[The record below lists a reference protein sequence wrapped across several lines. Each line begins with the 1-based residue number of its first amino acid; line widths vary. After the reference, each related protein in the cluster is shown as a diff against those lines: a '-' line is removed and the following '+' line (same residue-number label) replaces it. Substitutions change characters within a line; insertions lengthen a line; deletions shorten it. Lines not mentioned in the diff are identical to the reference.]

1 MHELYISAISHLI
14 TLKLKVTFHKIYAL
28 QWFFIY
34 LKSHLSFYQ
43 LSDLTRSRDFRIVKR
58 IFVSKRCLELKQLES
73 LIARHFRKHKFLN
86 SYLFFFLNAR
96 ICGNLCESCEN
107 KMQILPPPQKKN
119 LVHVI
124 YIYNWVNSSCKHNL
138 LHVFVLKY
146 DKLVEIVVN
155 RNWSMTKNIFL

>member
-1 MHELYISAISHLI
+1 MKDAAFSKFRSDLEHIEKKMWSKFSRFLSLKISQGFLHFSLTRLHELYISAISHLI

-58 IFVSKRCLELKQLES
+58 IFVSKRCLEPKQLES

-86 SYLFFFLNAR
+86 SYLFFF
-96 ICGNLCESCEN
+96 
-107 KMQILPPPQKKN
+107 
-119 LVHVI
+119 
-124 YIYNWVNSSCKHNL
+124 
-138 LHVFVLKY
+138 
-146 DKLVEIVVN
+146 
-155 RNWSMTKNIFL
+155 

>member
-1 MHELYISAISHLI
+1 MPQFQNSDQIQSTLKKKCGQSFLGFYLKKISQGFLHFSLTRLHELYISAISHLI

-28 QWFFIY
+28 KWFFIY

-86 SYLFFFLNAR
+86 SYLFFF
-96 ICGNLCESCEN
+96 
-107 KMQILPPPQKKN
+107 
-119 LVHVI
+119 
-124 YIYNWVNSSCKHNL
+124 
-138 LHVFVLKY
+138 
-146 DKLVEIVVN
+146 
-155 RNWSMTKNIFL
+155 